1 LQNFWDQRRVKIVT
15 VITELDNTGGGSA
28 VGVHFEKWKVQ
39 KNKHRDY
46 IIMFIPV
53 SIQVT
58 IR

>member
-1 LQNFWDQRRVKIVT
+1 MKIVT